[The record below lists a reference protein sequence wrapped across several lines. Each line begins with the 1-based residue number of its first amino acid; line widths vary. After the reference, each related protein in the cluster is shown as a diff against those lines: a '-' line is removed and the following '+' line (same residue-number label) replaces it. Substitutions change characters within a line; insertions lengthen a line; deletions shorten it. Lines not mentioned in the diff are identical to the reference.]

1 MESTGSSPLFFFLY
15 TILLGF
21 ETVVPC
27 DPPMS
32 TNSNKCMVLNF
43 ITAHFILAEQFS
55 SLLSSTE
62 NNEEKVLGHLNKIKL
77 NIKIQSYH
85 IAITITKQTQCSH
98 CSFPLR

>member
-1 MESTGSSPLFFFLY
+1 MESTGSSPFFFFLY
-15 TILLGF
+15 TILLGS

-43 ITAHFILAEQFS
+43 ITAHFILAEPFS

-62 NNEEKVLGHLNKIKL
+62 NNEEKVLGH
-77 NIKIQSYH
+77 
-85 IAITITKQTQCSH
+85 
-98 CSFPLR
+98 